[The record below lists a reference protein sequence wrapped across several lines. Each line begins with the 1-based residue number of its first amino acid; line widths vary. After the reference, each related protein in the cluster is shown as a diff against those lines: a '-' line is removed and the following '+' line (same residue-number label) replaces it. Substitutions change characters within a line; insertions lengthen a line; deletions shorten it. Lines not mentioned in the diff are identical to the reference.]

1 MITADSNHDS
11 TGRFINAVER
21 AKSAL
26 ERQYKREFKGLGQ
39 AVKFA
44 LEKRDRVV
52 KSHAS
57 ALNLLTELRNV
68 IQHNNFKYGVPV
80 AIPREDAVVAMEE
93 IARHIERQPQIKDHM
108 IKDLVV
114 LTSESSLQDAAA
126 EVIRLD
132 LSQIPV
138 YNGSEYV
145 GLFTTNAMAR
155 WLSKSL
161 EANAGV
167 LIEESV
173 EVVQI
178 LDCSEDHERPLF
190 VKPTEPALKACD
202 TLSNES
208 SPSALLVTTDG
219 TSRGAL
225 QGIVTRFDVP
235 RILKAITVKYP

>member
-1 MITADSNHDS
+1 MTTADSNLDS
-11 TGRFINAVER
+11 TGRFINAIEQ

-26 ERQYKREFKGLGQ
+26 ERKYRRKFNGLGQ
-39 AVKFA
+39 AVIFA

-52 KSHAS
+52 ERHAS

-68 IQHNNFKYGVPV
+68 IQHNNFKKGVPV
-80 AIPREDAVVAMEE
+80 ATPREDAVIAMEE

-114 LTSESSLQDAAA
+114 LTPESTLQDVAA
-126 EVIRLD
+126 EIVRLD

-138 YNGSEYV
+138 YDGSKYV

-155 WLSKSL
+155 WLSESL
-161 EANAGV
+161 KANAGA

-173 EVVQI
+173 EVVQV
-178 LDCSEDHERPLF
+178 LDCSEDHEHPRF
-190 VKPTEPALKACD
+190 VKATEPALKACD

-208 SPSALLVTTDG
+208 SPPALLLTTDG
-219 TSRGAL
+219 TNKGAL
-225 QGIVTRFDVP
+225 
-235 RILKAITVKYP
+235 